1 MFSERNYK
9 MFEDATYRKMLL
21 SLEENIR
28 NNEIKAIE
36 NDSLRQGS
44 EKLNYVVKRV
54 CISRFIREIC
64 FKGHIVSP
72 FDMHSFMQ
80 LQCLRI
86 SNLKT
91 T

>member
-1 MFSERNYK
+1 M
-9 MFEDATYRKMLL
+9 
-21 SLEENIR
+21 
-28 NNEIKAIE
+28 KAIK

-44 EKLNYVVKRV
+44 EKLNYVIKCV
-54 CISRFIREIC
+54 CISRLNGEIC
-64 FKGHIVSP
+64 FKGHMVFP
-72 FDMHSFMQ
+72 LDMHSFMQ